1 MSKIP
6 DIAPFRAKLD
16 SLDAQIAEPN
26 FYSDQRRA
34 AEVGREHQR
43 VSSLIEKFEAFN
55 AAFQHD
61 RRRCLQVL
69 EI

>member
-1 MSKIP
+1 MAKIP

-43 VSSLIEKFEAFN
+43 VSSLIEKFSMGKVNGIKKSFVV
-55 AAFQHD
+55 
-61 RRRCLQVL
+61 RRHL
-69 EI
+69 